1 MPQVTENMD
10 VPTHELDARNVCAGI
25 YENQLTNAC
34 TLQVAVMI
42 DVPFHEVDAHN
53 IVPVWEA
60 SNKRETGAR
69 TIRPKINRQLDEY
82 LEVGHS
88 CRRFGVK
95 DALRVASRSEYRTPA
110 CVHHP
115 SQNQPPAGKYLEV
128 RVVDAT
134 DPLDRVRND
143 QCSHHLP

>member
-1 MPQVTENMD
+1 MPQATENMD
-10 VPTHELDARNVCAGI
+10 VRNHELDARNVRADA

-69 TIRPKINRQLDEY
+69 TIRPKINRQLGEY

-88 CRRFGVK
+88 CRRSGVK
-95 DALRVASRSEYRTPA
+95 HALRVASRSEYRTPA
-110 CVHHP
+110 CTIRPKVNRQRA
-115 SQNQPPAGKYLEV
+115 STWRCGLMMQLTLWIE
-128 RVVDAT
+128 
-134 DPLDRVRND
+134 
-143 QCSHHLP
+143 